1 MSQSESQHWALA
13 NYLMNAVSSLLLV
26 LLTLPIV
33 LGSSLKFGAKLH
45 LLVVVVLGLFAC
57 TAAIIRSRM
66 VVTSVADVGYRNNYD
81 LSFITWGVVEFITA
95 MIAINLST
103 LLRLSRAIRSPAD
116 ASRNAPRLAAIPDP
130 VAGSAVF
137 ITHGGVDDFMP
148 SYPDSHTPNSYNS
161 YNSLYSGQTGIYRP
175 EIAYFPSHNNS
186 LAHFHDDES
195 NLDLDIEALS
205 IRSGP
210 PRPTKPGLSSRFS
223 ASTVSTRRMSDWSQL
238 SGFSYLTHT
247 DSIADVRKGKSR
259 RVSAQELEELVK
271 SLELKRQSSRSI
283 GDKEVDLGEKKT
295 QHEGIIVAPRKFLI
309 GEEDAVKDAGEVCTC
324 LAKEAR
330 KEAENNEEDG
340 DTDDRNLQSEADP
353 SELTVIRI
361 LESAQCAFHKEEDNA
376 ESSLSRIS
384 SPE

>member
-26 LLTLPIV
+26 LLTLPI
-33 LGSSLKFGAKLH
+33 
-45 LLVVVVLGLFAC
+45 VLGLFAC

-223 ASTVSTRRMSDWSQL
+223 ASTVTQRVFILDD
-238 SGFSYLTHT
+238 T
-247 DSIADVRKGKSR
+247 DSIADVRKE
-259 RVSAQELEELVK
+259 RVERVGAQELEELVK

-283 GDKEVDLGEKKT
+283 GDKEVDLSEKKT
-295 QHEGIIVAPRKFLI
+295 KHEGIIVAPRKFLI

-384 SPE
+384 SPGVSCANEKRHNVTHFLYQ